1 MPCSSSL
8 GRIYGSTF
16 QLSGIY
22 QPTKEDKERYRFEG
36 KHSTNLLCVKA
47 YWECIAGIDGRWFVH
62 CWVTDQAK
70 VGHDQYTTYPMDH
83 IHFWS
88 ILAFGPFWNN
98 QRLKRQKKFLHQLDI
113 PSNLQFHI
121 CKDQGLWQIQVDY
134 HFSYSSRPIV
144 KLGLIFIEKLGAHSY
159 KKKPCLQ
166 YNQIRT
172 IYPYSLL
179 DLLILSWIDFQLKS
193 GVGGYPLVL
202 YETGL
207 SSGTVPTLLPK
218 EAKEQSTNKS
228 LSF

>member
-1 MPCSSSL
+1 MCQSLLGLHCRHRWTLICSLL
-8 GRIYGSTF
+8 GDWSGKSRPWSIYNLPNGSHTF
-16 QLSGIY
+16 LV
-22 QPTKEDKERYRFEG
+22 T
-36 KHSTNLLCVKA
+36 TNV
-47 YWECIAGIDGRWFVH
+47 
-62 CWVTDQAK
+62 
-70 VGHDQYTTYPMDH
+70 
-83 IHFWS
+83 WS
-88 ILAFGPFWNN
+88 ILKQSKVKNA
-98 QRLKRQKKFLHQLDI
+98 KTFLHQLGI
-113 PSNLQFHI
+113 PSDLQFHI

-159 KKKPCLQ
+159 KKAMPSIQ
-166 YNQIRT
+166 YQIRT

-179 DLLILSWIDFQLKS
+179 DLLILSWIDLKLKS

>member
-8 GRIYGSTF
+8 ARIYGSTF

-22 QPTKEDKERYRFEG
+22 QPTKVDKERYRFEG

-47 YWECIAGIDGRWFVH
+47 YWECNAGIDGRWFVH

-98 QRLKRQKKFLHQLDI
+98 QRLKRQKLFLHQLGI
-113 PSNLQFHI
+113 PSNLQFQI

-134 HFSYSSRPIV
+134 HFSYSNPPIV
-144 KLGLIFIEKLGAHSY
+144 
-159 KKKPCLQ
+159 
-166 YNQIRT
+166 
-172 IYPYSLL
+172 
-179 DLLILSWIDFQLKS
+179 
-193 GVGGYPLVL
+193 
-202 YETGL
+202 
-207 SSGTVPTLLPK
+207 
-218 EAKEQSTNKS
+218 
-228 LSF
+228 

>member
-47 YWECIAGIDGRWFVH
+47 FWEWIAGIDGRWFVH

-98 QRLKRQKKFLHQLDI
+98 QRLKRQTLFLHQLGI
-113 PSNLQFHI
+113 PSNLQRSRSLTNSSRLSLFI
-121 CKDQGLWQIQVDY
+121 FQP
-134 HFSYSSRPIV
+134 SYSISGIDIYQKIRCSLTEFLL
-144 KLGLIFIEKLGAHSY
+144 KRQNHQWFLLQLFFLGG
-159 KKKPCLQ
+159 Q
-166 YNQIRT
+166 Y
-172 IYPYSLL
+172 
-179 DLLILSWIDFQLKS
+179 FKM
-193 GVGGYPLVL
+193 
-202 YETGL
+202 
-207 SSGTVPTLLPK
+207 K
-218 EAKEQSTNKS
+218 TNKINDNNQPTTNWND
-228 LSF
+228 FFV